1 MKIRFLKTAA
11 GVSFVFKKGNEYEL
25 EAENATKWVEIGFAE
40 KVEIKEI
47 KEIATTK
54 RKRTTRKK

>member
-25 EAENATKWVEIGFAE
+25 QAENATRWVEIGFAE
-40 KVEIKEI
+40 KVEI

>member
-1 MKIRFLKTAA
+1 MKIRFLRTAA
-11 GVSFVFKKGNEYEL
+11 GNSFLFKKGNEYEL

-40 KVEIKEI
+40 KVES

>member
-11 GVSFVFKKGNEYEL
+11 GISFVFKKGNEYEL
-25 EAENATKWVEIGFAE
+25 QAELATRWVEIGFAE
-40 KVEIKEI
+40 KVEIKV
-47 KEIATTK
+47 IATTK